1 VSGNSLNRFT
11 ETKDGNAAI
20 GPVAIVGV
28 GNMGGAI
35 ARALLESRGPES
47 LVLIDPEP
55 PNDTAARMAMF
66 GTPVLAGPGDLGD
79 IEPATILLAVK
90 PQIMATVA
98 PQYRR
103 FAGRALFVSLAAGTT
118 LQNLDIWLDQPT
130 ALVRCMPNLP
140 ASIGRGMTAGIA
152 RAGTPPDARHA
163 AEALMRTV
171 GDFVWLE
178 REDQIDAVT
187 AVSGSGP
194 AYVFHLV
201 ECLAA
206 AARDQGLSP
215 QVADLIARRT
225 VEGAGALLAA
235 SNQSAT
241 DLRCAVTSKGGTTEA
256 ALDILMQEK
265 RNEALLIEAVAAA
278 TRRARELAGKP

>member
-1 VSGNSLNRFT
+1 MPGNSLNRSAG
-11 ETKDGNAAI
+11 TKDGNAAI

-35 ARALLESRGPES
+35 ARALLAARGPES

-55 PNDTAARMAMF
+55 PNDIAARMAKS
-66 GTPVLAGPGDLGD
+66 GVPVLAGPGDLGD
-79 IEPATILLAVK
+79 IEPAAILLAVK

-103 FAGRALFVSLAAGTT
+103 FAGRTLFISLAAGTT
-118 LQNLDIWLDQPT
+118 LQSLDTWLDRPN

-152 RAGTPPDARHA
+152 REGTPPDALHA
-163 AEALMRTV
+163 AEALMRAV

-178 REDQIDAVT
+178 NEDQIDAVT

-206 AARDQGLSP
+206 AARDQGLP
-215 QVADLIARRT
+215 PHIADVLARRT
-225 VEGAGALLAA
+225 VEGASALLAA
-235 SNQSAT
+235 SDQSAT

-256 ALDILMQEK
+256 ALNVLMHDK
-265 RNEALLIEAVAAA
+265 RNETLLTEAVAAA
-278 TRRARELAGKP
+278 TRRARELAGKR

>member
-1 VSGNSLNRFT
+1 
-11 ETKDGNAAI
+11 
-20 GPVAIVGV
+20 
-28 GNMGGAI
+28 MGGAI
-35 ARALLESRGPES
+35 ARALLAARGPES

-55 PNDTAARMAMF
+55 PNDIAARMAKS
-66 GTPVLAGPGDLGD
+66 GVPVLAGPGDLGD
-79 IEPATILLAVK
+79 IEPAAILLAVK

-103 FAGRALFVSLAAGTT
+103 FAGRTLFISLAAGTT
-118 LQNLDIWLDQPT
+118 LQSLDTWLDRPN

-152 RAGTPPDARHA
+152 REGTPPDALHA
-163 AEALMRTV
+163 AEALMRAV

-178 REDQIDAVT
+178 NEDQIDAVT

-206 AARDQGLSP
+206 AARDQGLP
-215 QVADLIARRT
+215 PHIADVLARRT
-225 VEGAGALLAA
+225 VEGASALLAA
-235 SNQSAT
+235 SDQSAT

-256 ALDILMQEK
+256 ALNVLMHDK
-265 RNEALLIEAVAAA
+265 RNETLLTEAVAAA
-278 TRRARELAGKP
+278 TRRARELAGKR